1 MIVARRLSRDRIPQ
15 AVAERIVSRDF
26 GSFHDERARRI
37 RVRAARIDNAGRG
50 AGARRENSRRSLRL
64 LILSCTDRRSV
75 VKGEGAPASS
85 ADRLPVQGP
94 DRGHRGLLASP
105 NRSLVQDSPRRILVM
120 ADTDREYRKAFY
132 RALNVHQGAS
142 MLSEEEEFERYYVPI
157 YDQPDGPVG
166 PDLVKEMATA
176 IDFTTGGSVQL
187 LAGYRGAGKT
197 TELMRLCR
205 VLDRDAYVPVYWDIE
220 DYFNTE
226 LPLKEWEFLIGLA
239 AGFVDNC
246 EGAGIPKE
254 KLIDRIRTFF
264 NRIEVD
270 SSAVLDASAGPASFN
285 IKAAL
290 QDDTSFRNQVKKAL
304 SSNRRRFKEEIHAF
318 FDAMVDAM
326 PGGKTP
332 VFIVDSIDHYR
343 GRTKTFDEVRESVE
357 SLFSVY
363 SSELA
368 LPRMHVI
375 YTVPV
380 YVKPIGWG
388 GQIWPVLNVKVRER
402 DGSDCR
408 EGIDLLRRVLARRAP
423 DGDPERLLG
432 DQVDR
437 VIRASGGL
445 FRDLFHLVSALLLKD
460 SGLPVSVTEIDGVE
474 RQQRSYI
481 ATGLSEEQWEI
492 LATVKKTQKFRVPRE
507 HMAEAWALQALGYVL
522 CYRNGE
528 VDWFGVHPL
537 LGPLVAKSD

>member
-1 MIVARRLSRDRIPQ
+1 
-15 AVAERIVSRDF
+15 
-26 GSFHDERARRI
+26 
-37 RVRAARIDNAGRG
+37 
-50 AGARRENSRRSLRL
+50 
-64 LILSCTDRRSV
+64 
-75 VKGEGAPASS
+75 
-85 ADRLPVQGP
+85 
-94 DRGHRGLLASP
+94 
-105 NRSLVQDSPRRILVM
+105 M

-132 RALNVHQGAS
+132 HALNVHQGAR
-142 MLSEEEEFERYYVPI
+142 MLSEKEEFERYYVPI
-157 YDQPDGPVG
+157 YDQPDGPAG

-197 TELMRLCR
+197 TELLRLCR
-205 VLDRDAYVPVYWDIE
+205 VLDRDVYVPVYWDIE

-226 LPLKEWEFLIGLA
+226 LPLEEGAFLVGLA

-254 KLIDRIRTFF
+254 KLIDRIRGFF

-270 SSAVLDASAGPASFN
+270 SSAVLDTSAGLASLN

-326 PGGKTP
+326 PEGKIP
-332 VFIVDSIDHYR
+332 VFIVDSLDHYR
-343 GRTKTFDEVRESVE
+343 GRTGIFDEVRESVE

-388 GQIWPVLNVKVRER
+388 GQIWPVLNVKVSER

-408 EGIDLLRRVLARRAP
+408 EGIDLLRQVLARRAP
-423 DGDPERLLG
+423 GGDLERLLG

-437 VIRASGGL
+437 IIRASGGL
-445 FRDLFHLVSALLLKD
+445 FRDLFRLVSALLLKD
-460 SGLPVSVTEIDGVE
+460 GRLPVSVTEINGVE
-474 RQQRSYI
+474 RQQRSHI
-481 ATGLSEEQWEI
+481 STGLSEEQWEI
-492 LATVKKTQKFRVPRE
+492 LATVKKTHQLCAPRE
-507 HMAEAWALQALGYVL
+507 HLAEAWALQALGYVL

-537 LGPLVAKSD
+537 LDPLVTKSD

>member
-1 MIVARRLSRDRIPQ
+1 
-15 AVAERIVSRDF
+15 
-26 GSFHDERARRI
+26 
-37 RVRAARIDNAGRG
+37 
-50 AGARRENSRRSLRL
+50 
-64 LILSCTDRRSV
+64 
-75 VKGEGAPASS
+75 
-85 ADRLPVQGP
+85 
-94 DRGHRGLLASP
+94 
-105 NRSLVQDSPRRILVM
+105 M
-120 ADTDREYRKAFY
+120 ADTDREYRKTFY
-132 RALNVHQGAS
+132 RALNVHQGAR
-142 MLSEEEEFERYYVPI
+142 MLSEEEEFKRYYVPI
-157 YDQPDGPVG
+157 YDQPDGPAG

-197 TELMRLCR
+197 TELLRLCR
-205 VLDRDAYVPVYWDIE
+205 VLDRDVYVPVYWDIE

-226 LPLKEWEFLIGLA
+226 LPLEEGAFFIGLA

-254 KLIDRIRTFF
+254 KLIDRIRRFF

-270 SSAVLDASAGPASFN
+270 SSAVLDTSAGPASFN

-326 PGGKTP
+326 PEGKTP
-332 VFIVDSIDHYR
+332 VFIVDSLDHYR
-343 GRTKTFDEVRESVE
+343 GRTGTFDEVRESVE

-363 SSELA
+363 SYELA

-408 EGIDLLRRVLARRAP
+408 EGIDLLRQVLARRAP
-423 DGDPERLLG
+423 GGDPERLLG
-432 DQVDR
+432 NQVDR

-445 FRDLFHLVSALLLKD
+445 FRDLFRLVSALLLKD
-460 SGLPVSVTEIDGVE
+460 GRLPVSVTEINGVE
-474 RQQRSYI
+474 RQQRSHI

-492 LATVKKTQKFRVPRE
+492 LATVKKTHQLRAPRE
-507 HMAEAWALQALGYVL
+507 HLAEAWALQALGYVL

-537 LGPLVAKSD
+537 LDPLVTKSD

>member
-1 MIVARRLSRDRIPQ
+1 
-15 AVAERIVSRDF
+15 
-26 GSFHDERARRI
+26 
-37 RVRAARIDNAGRG
+37 
-50 AGARRENSRRSLRL
+50 
-64 LILSCTDRRSV
+64 
-75 VKGEGAPASS
+75 
-85 ADRLPVQGP
+85 
-94 DRGHRGLLASP
+94 
-105 NRSLVQDSPRRILVM
+105 M

-132 RALNVHQGAS
+132 HALNVHQGAR
-142 MLSEEEEFERYYVPI
+142 MLSEKEEFERYYVPI

-197 TELMRLCR
+197 TELLRLCR
-205 VLDRDAYVPVYWDIE
+205 VLDRDVYVPVYWDIE

-226 LPLKEWEFLIGLA
+226 LPLEEGAFFIGLA

-254 KLIDRIRTFF
+254 KLIDRIRRFF

-270 SSAVLDASAGPASFN
+270 SSAVLDTSAGPASFN

-326 PGGKTP
+326 PEGKTP
-332 VFIVDSIDHYR
+332 VFIVDSLDHYR
-343 GRTKTFDEVRESVE
+343 GRTGTFDEVRESVE

-423 DGDPERLLG
+423 GGDPERLLG

-445 FRDLFHLVSALLLKD
+445 FRDLFRLVSALLLKD
-460 SGLPVSVTEIDGVE
+460 GRLPVSVTEINGVE
-474 RQQRSYI
+474 RQQRSHI

-492 LATVKKTQKFRVPRE
+492 LATVKKTHQLRAPRE
-507 HMAEAWALQALGYVL
+507 HLAEAWALQALGYVL
-522 CYRNGE
+522 RYRNGE

-537 LGPLVAKSD
+537 LDPLVTKSD

>member
-1 MIVARRLSRDRIPQ
+1 
-15 AVAERIVSRDF
+15 
-26 GSFHDERARRI
+26 
-37 RVRAARIDNAGRG
+37 
-50 AGARRENSRRSLRL
+50 
-64 LILSCTDRRSV
+64 
-75 VKGEGAPASS
+75 
-85 ADRLPVQGP
+85 
-94 DRGHRGLLASP
+94 
-105 NRSLVQDSPRRILVM
+105 M

-132 RALNVHQGAS
+132 RALNVRQGAR
-142 MLSEEEEFERYYVPI
+142 MLSEEEFERYYVPI
-157 YDQPDGPVG
+157 YDQPDGPAG
-166 PDLVKEMATA
+166 PDLVKEMTTA
-176 IDFTTGGSVQL
+176 VDFTTGGSVQL

-197 TELMRLCR
+197 TELLRLCR
-205 VLDRDAYVPVYWDIE
+205 VLDRDVYVPVYWDIE

-226 LPLKEWEFLIGLA
+226 LPLEEGAFFIGLA

-254 KLIDRIRTFF
+254 KLTERIRRLLS
-264 NRIEVD
+264 RIDIEGG
-270 SSAVLDASAGPASFN
+270 AALGASAGPVSVD

-326 PGGKTP
+326 PEVKTP
-332 VFIVDSIDHYR
+332 VFIVDSLDHYR
-343 GRTKTFDEVRESVE
+343 GRTGTFDEVRESVE

-423 DGDPERLLG
+423 GGDPERLLG

-445 FRDLFHLVSALLLKD
+445 FRDLFRLVSALLLKD
-460 SGLPVSVTEIDGVE
+460 GRLPVSVTEIKGVE
-474 RQQRSYI
+474 RQQRSHI

-492 LATVKKTQKFRVPRE
+492 LATVKKTHQLRAPRE
-507 HMAEAWALQALGYVL
+507 HLAEAWALQALGYVL

-537 LGPLVAKSD
+537 LDPLVTKSD

>member
-1 MIVARRLSRDRIPQ
+1 MPY
-15 AVAERIVSRDF
+15 
-26 GSFHDERARRI
+26 
-37 RVRAARIDNAGRG
+37 
-50 AGARRENSRRSLRL
+50 
-64 LILSCTDRRSV
+64 
-75 VKGEGAPASS
+75 
-85 ADRLPVQGP
+85 
-94 DRGHRGLLASP
+94 
-105 NRSLVQDSPRRILVM
+105 
-120 ADTDREYRKAFY
+120 TDREYRKAFY

-142 MLSEEEEFERYYVPI
+142 LLSEEEEFERYYVPI
-157 YDQPDGPVG
+157 YDQADGPAG

-176 IDFTTGGSVQL
+176 IDFTTGGSMQL
-187 LAGYRGAGKT
+187 LSGYRGAGKT
-197 TELMRLCR
+197 TELLRLCR

-226 LPLKEWEFLIGLA
+226 FPLNEATFFIGLA

-246 EGAGIPKE
+246 EDVEIPKE
-254 KLIDRIRTFF
+254 KLIDRIRRLLS
-264 NRIEVD
+264 RIDVD
-270 SSAVLDASAGPASFN
+270 SSAVLDASAGPVSFN

-290 QDDTSFRNQVKKAL
+290 QDDTNFCNQVKKAL
-304 SSNRRRFKEEIHAF
+304 SSNRGHFKDEIHAF
-318 FDAMVDAM
+318 FNSVVDTM
-326 PGGKTP
+326 PTGKTP
-332 VFIVDSIDHYR
+332 VFIVDSIEHYR
-343 GRTKTFDEVRESVE
+343 GRTGTFDEVRESVE

-380 YVKPIGWG
+380 YAKPIGWG

-408 EGIDLLRRVLARRAP
+408 EGIDLLRQVLARRAP

-445 FRDLFHLVSALLLKD
+445 FRDLFRLVSALLLKD
-460 SGLPVSVTEIDGVE
+460 GGLPVSVTEIDGVE

-481 ATGLSEEQWEI
+481 AAGLSEEQWEI
-492 LATVKKTQKFRVPRE
+492 LATVKKTQQFRVLRE
-507 HMAEAWALQALGYVL
+507 HLAEAWTLQALGYVL

-537 LGPLVAKSD
+537 LDPLMTKSD

>member
-1 MIVARRLSRDRIPQ
+1 
-15 AVAERIVSRDF
+15 
-26 GSFHDERARRI
+26 
-37 RVRAARIDNAGRG
+37 
-50 AGARRENSRRSLRL
+50 
-64 LILSCTDRRSV
+64 
-75 VKGEGAPASS
+75 
-85 ADRLPVQGP
+85 
-94 DRGHRGLLASP
+94 
-105 NRSLVQDSPRRILVM
+105 M

-132 RALNVHQGAS
+132 HALNVHQGAR
-142 MLSEEEEFERYYVPI
+142 MLSEKEEFERYYVPI

-176 IDFTTGGSVQL
+176 IDFTSGGSVQL

-197 TELMRLCR
+197 TELLRLCR
-205 VLDRDAYVPVYWDIE
+205 VLDRDVYVPVYWDIE

-226 LPLKEWEFLIGLA
+226 LPLEEGAFFIGLA

-254 KLIDRIRTFF
+254 KLIDRIRGFF

-270 SSAVLDASAGPASFN
+270 SSAVLDTSAGPASFN

-326 PGGKTP
+326 PEGKIP
-332 VFIVDSIDHYR
+332 VFIVDSLDHYR
-343 GRTKTFDEVRESVE
+343 GRTGTFDEVRESVE

-388 GQIWPVLNVKVRER
+388 RQIWPVLNVKVRER

-432 DQVDR
+432 NQVDR

-445 FRDLFHLVSALLLKD
+445 FRDLFRLVSALLLKD
-460 SGLPVSVTEIDGVE
+460 GRLPVSVTEINGVE
-474 RQQRSYI
+474 RQQRSHI

-492 LATVKKTQKFRVPRE
+492 LATVKKTHQLRAPRE
-507 HMAEAWALQALGYVL
+507 HLAEAWTLQALGYVL

-537 LGPLVAKSD
+537 LEPLVTKSD

>member
-1 MIVARRLSRDRIPQ
+1 
-15 AVAERIVSRDF
+15 
-26 GSFHDERARRI
+26 
-37 RVRAARIDNAGRG
+37 
-50 AGARRENSRRSLRL
+50 
-64 LILSCTDRRSV
+64 
-75 VKGEGAPASS
+75 
-85 ADRLPVQGP
+85 
-94 DRGHRGLLASP
+94 
-105 NRSLVQDSPRRILVM
+105 M

-132 RALNVHQGAS
+132 HALNVHQGAR
-142 MLSEEEEFERYYVPI
+142 MLSKEEFERYYVPI

-197 TELMRLCR
+197 TELLRLCR
-205 VLDRDAYVPVYWDIE
+205 VLDRDVYVPVYWDIE

-226 LPLKEWEFLIGLA
+226 LPLEEGAFFIGLA

-254 KLIDRIRTFF
+254 KLIDRIRRFF

-270 SSAVLDASAGPASFN
+270 SSAVLDTSAGPASFN

-304 SSNRRRFKEEIHAF
+304 SSNRRHFKEEIHAF
-318 FDAMVDAM
+318 FNAMVDAM
-326 PGGKTP
+326 PEGKTP
-332 VFIVDSIDHYR
+332 VFIVDSLDHYR
-343 GRTKTFDEVRESVE
+343 GRTGTFDEVREPVE

-363 SSELA
+363 SSELT
-368 LPRMHVI
+368 LPRMHAI

-380 YVKPIGWG
+380 YAKPIVWD

-408 EGIDLLRRVLARRAP
+408 EGIDLLRQVLARRAP
-423 DGDPERLLG
+423 GGDPERLLG

-437 VIRASGGL
+437 VIRTSGGL

-474 RQQRSYI
+474 RQQRSHI

-492 LATVKKTQKFRVPRE
+492 LATVKKTQQIRAPRG
-507 HMAEAWALQALGYVL
+507 HLAEAWALQALGYVL

-537 LGPLVAKSD
+537 LDSLVTKSD

>member
-1 MIVARRLSRDRIPQ
+1 
-15 AVAERIVSRDF
+15 
-26 GSFHDERARRI
+26 
-37 RVRAARIDNAGRG
+37 
-50 AGARRENSRRSLRL
+50 
-64 LILSCTDRRSV
+64 
-75 VKGEGAPASS
+75 
-85 ADRLPVQGP
+85 
-94 DRGHRGLLASP
+94 
-105 NRSLVQDSPRRILVM
+105 M

-226 LPLKEWEFLIGLA
+226 LPLKEWAFLVGLA

-254 KLIDRIRTFF
+254 KMIDRIRGFF

-270 SSAVLDASAGPASFN
+270 SSAVLDTSAGPASFN

-326 PGGKTP
+326 PEGKIP
-332 VFIVDSIDHYR
+332 VFIVDSLDHYR
-343 GRTKTFDEVRESVE
+343 GRTGTFDEVRESVE

-423 DGDPERLLG
+423 DGAPERLLG
-432 DQVDR
+432 NQVDR

-445 FRDLFHLVSALLLKD
+445 FRDLFRLVSALLLKD
-460 SGLPVSVTEIDGVE
+460 GRLPVSVTEINGVE
-474 RQQRSYI
+474 RQQRSHI

-492 LATVKKTQKFRVPRE
+492 LAAVKNTQKFRVPRE
-507 HMAEAWALQALGYVL
+507 RMAEAWALQALGYVL

-537 LGPLVAKSD
+537 LGPLVTKSD

>member
-1 MIVARRLSRDRIPQ
+1 
-15 AVAERIVSRDF
+15 
-26 GSFHDERARRI
+26 
-37 RVRAARIDNAGRG
+37 
-50 AGARRENSRRSLRL
+50 
-64 LILSCTDRRSV
+64 
-75 VKGEGAPASS
+75 
-85 ADRLPVQGP
+85 
-94 DRGHRGLLASP
+94 
-105 NRSLVQDSPRRILVM
+105 M

-132 RALNVHQGAS
+132 HALNVHQGAR
-142 MLSEEEEFERYYVPI
+142 MLSEKEEFERYYVPI

-197 TELMRLCR
+197 TELLRLCR
-205 VLDRDAYVPVYWDIE
+205 VLDRDVYVPVYWDIE

-226 LPLKEWEFLIGLA
+226 LPLEEGAFFIGLA

-254 KLIDRIRTFF
+254 KLIDRIRGFF

-270 SSAVLDASAGPASFN
+270 SSAVLDTSAGPASFN

-326 PGGKTP
+326 PEGKIP
-332 VFIVDSIDHYR
+332 VFIVDSLDHYR
-343 GRTKTFDEVRESVE
+343 GRTGTFDEVRESVE

-380 YVKPIGWG
+380 YAKPIGWD
-388 GQIWPVLNVKVRER
+388 GQIWPVLNVKVSER

-408 EGIDLLRRVLARRAP
+408 EGIDLLRQVLARRAP
-423 DGDPERLLG
+423 GGDLERLLG

-437 VIRASGGL
+437 IIRASGGL
-445 FRDLFHLVSALLLKD
+445 FRDLFRLVSALLLKD
-460 SGLPVSVTEIDGVE
+460 GRLPVSVTEIDGVE

-481 ATGLSEEQWEI
+481 AAGLSEEQWEI
-492 LATVKKTQKFRVPRE
+492 LATVKETRQLRVPRE
-507 HMAEAWALQALGYVL
+507 RDAEAWTLQALGYVL
-522 CYRNGE
+522 CYRNGKI
-528 VDWFGVHPL
+528 DWFGVHPL
-537 LGPLVAKSD
+537 LDPLVAKSD

>member
-1 MIVARRLSRDRIPQ
+1 
-15 AVAERIVSRDF
+15 
-26 GSFHDERARRI
+26 
-37 RVRAARIDNAGRG
+37 
-50 AGARRENSRRSLRL
+50 
-64 LILSCTDRRSV
+64 
-75 VKGEGAPASS
+75 
-85 ADRLPVQGP
+85 
-94 DRGHRGLLASP
+94 
-105 NRSLVQDSPRRILVM
+105 M

-132 RALNVHQGAS
+132 HALNVHQGAR
-142 MLSEEEEFERYYVPI
+142 MLSEKEEFERYYVPI
-157 YDQPDGPVG
+157 YDQPDGPAG

-197 TELMRLCR
+197 TELLRLCR
-205 VLDRDAYVPVYWDIE
+205 VLDRDVYVPVYWDIE

-226 LPLKEWEFLIGLA
+226 LPLEEGAFFIGLA

-254 KLIDRIRTFF
+254 KLTERIRRLLS
-264 NRIEVD
+264 RIDIEGG
-270 SSAVLDASAGPASFN
+270 AALGASAGPVSVD

-326 PGGKTP
+326 PEVKTP
-332 VFIVDSIDHYR
+332 VFIVDSLDHYR
-343 GRTKTFDEVRESVE
+343 GRTGTFDEVRESVE

-423 DGDPERLLG
+423 GGDPERLLG

-445 FRDLFHLVSALLLKD
+445 FRDLFRLVSALLLKD
-460 SGLPVSVTEIDGVE
+460 GRLPVSVTEINGVE
-474 RQQRSYI
+474 RQQRSHI

-492 LATVKKTQKFRVPRE
+492 LATVKKTHQLRAPRE
-507 HMAEAWALQALGYVL
+507 HLAEAWALQALGYVL

-537 LGPLVAKSD
+537 LDPLVTKSD

>member
-1 MIVARRLSRDRIPQ
+1 
-15 AVAERIVSRDF
+15 
-26 GSFHDERARRI
+26 
-37 RVRAARIDNAGRG
+37 
-50 AGARRENSRRSLRL
+50 
-64 LILSCTDRRSV
+64 
-75 VKGEGAPASS
+75 
-85 ADRLPVQGP
+85 
-94 DRGHRGLLASP
+94 
-105 NRSLVQDSPRRILVM
+105 M

-132 RALNVHQGAS
+132 RALNAYQGA
-142 MLSEEEEFERYYVPI
+142 EEEFERYYVPI
-157 YDQPDGPVG
+157 YDQPDGPAG

-197 TELMRLCR
+197 TELLRLCR
-205 VLDRDAYVPVYWDIE
+205 MLDRDAAYASVYWDVE

-226 LPLKEWEFLIGLA
+226 LPLEEGAFLVGLA

-254 KLIDRIRTFF
+254 KLIDRIRRLI

-270 SSAVLDASAGPASFN
+270 SGATLDASAGLVSVD

>member
-1 MIVARRLSRDRIPQ
+1 
-15 AVAERIVSRDF
+15 
-26 GSFHDERARRI
+26 
-37 RVRAARIDNAGRG
+37 
-50 AGARRENSRRSLRL
+50 
-64 LILSCTDRRSV
+64 
-75 VKGEGAPASS
+75 
-85 ADRLPVQGP
+85 
-94 DRGHRGLLASP
+94 
-105 NRSLVQDSPRRILVM
+105 M

-132 RALNVHQGAS
+132 RALNVHQGAG

-166 PDLVKEMATA
+166 SDLVKEMATA

-197 TELMRLCR
+197 TELLRLCR
-205 VLDRDAYVPVYWDIE
+205 VLDRDVYVPVYWDIE

-226 LPLKEWEFLIGLA
+226 LPLKEWAFLVGLA

-254 KLIDRIRTFF
+254 KLTERIRRLLS
-264 NRIEVD
+264 RIDIEGG
-270 SSAVLDASAGPASFN
+270 AALGASAGPVSVD
-285 IKAAL
+285 IKVAL

-326 PGGKTP
+326 PEGKTP
-332 VFIVDSIDHYR
+332 VFIVDSLDHYR
-343 GRTKTFDEVRESVE
+343 GRTGTFDEVRESVE

-380 YVKPIGWG
+380 YAKIGWG

-408 EGIDLLRRVLARRAP
+408 EGIDLLRQVLARRAP
-423 DGDPERLLG
+423 GGDPERLLG

-445 FRDLFHLVSALLLKD
+445 FRDLFRLVSALLLKD
-460 SGLPVSVTEIDGVE
+460 GRLPVSVTEINEVE
-474 RQQRSYI
+474 RQQRSHI

-492 LATVKKTQKFRVPRE
+492 LATVKKTHQLRAPRG
-507 HMAEAWALQALGYVL
+507 HLAEAWALQALGYVL

-537 LGPLVAKSD
+537 LDPLVTKSD

>member
-1 MIVARRLSRDRIPQ
+1 
-15 AVAERIVSRDF
+15 
-26 GSFHDERARRI
+26 
-37 RVRAARIDNAGRG
+37 
-50 AGARRENSRRSLRL
+50 
-64 LILSCTDRRSV
+64 
-75 VKGEGAPASS
+75 
-85 ADRLPVQGP
+85 
-94 DRGHRGLLASP
+94 
-105 NRSLVQDSPRRILVM
+105 M

-132 RALNVHQGAS
+132 HALNVHQGAR
-142 MLSEEEEFERYYVPI
+142 MLSEKEEFERYYVPI

-166 PDLVKEMATA
+166 SDLVKEMATA

-197 TELMRLCR
+197 TELLRLCR
-205 VLDRDAYVPVYWDIE
+205 VLDRDVYVPVYWDIE

-226 LPLKEWEFLIGLA
+226 LPLEEGAFFIGLA

-254 KLIDRIRTFF
+254 KLIDRIRGFF

-270 SSAVLDASAGPASFN
+270 SSAVLDTSAGPASFN

-318 FDAMVDAM
+318 FDAMVDVM
-326 PGGKTP
+326 PGGRTP

-343 GRTKTFDEVRESVE
+343 GRTGTFDEVREPVE

-363 SSELA
+363 SSELT

-380 YVKPIGWG
+380 YAKPAGWD

-432 DQVDR
+432 NQVDR

-445 FRDLFHLVSALLLKD
+445 FRDLFRLVSALLLKD
-460 SGLPVSVTEIDGVE
+460 GRLPVSVTEINGVE
-474 RQQRSYI
+474 RQQRSHI

-492 LATVKKTQKFRVPRE
+492 LATVKKTHQLRAPRE
-507 HMAEAWALQALGYVL
+507 HLAEAWALQALGYVL

-537 LGPLVAKSD
+537 LEPLVTKSD

>member
-1 MIVARRLSRDRIPQ
+1 
-15 AVAERIVSRDF
+15 
-26 GSFHDERARRI
+26 
-37 RVRAARIDNAGRG
+37 
-50 AGARRENSRRSLRL
+50 
-64 LILSCTDRRSV
+64 
-75 VKGEGAPASS
+75 
-85 ADRLPVQGP
+85 
-94 DRGHRGLLASP
+94 
-105 NRSLVQDSPRRILVM
+105 M

-132 RALNVHQGAS
+132 HALNVHQGAR
-142 MLSEEEEFERYYVPI
+142 MLSEKEEFERYYVPI

-197 TELMRLCR
+197 TELLRLCR
-205 VLDRDAYVPVYWDIE
+205 VLDRDVYVPVYWDIE

-226 LPLKEWEFLIGLA
+226 LPLKEWAFLVGLA

-254 KLIDRIRTFF
+254 KLIDRIRRFF
-264 NRIEVD
+264 SRIEVD

-326 PGGKTP
+326 PEGKIP
-332 VFIVDSIDHYR
+332 VFIVDSLDHYR
-343 GRTKTFDEVRESVE
+343 GRTGTFDEVRESVE

-445 FRDLFHLVSALLLKD
+445 FRDLFRLVSALLLKD
-460 SGLPVSVTEIDGVE
+460 GRLPVSVTEINGVE
-474 RQQRSYI
+474 RQQRSHI

-492 LATVKKTQKFRVPRE
+492 LATVKKTHQLRAPRE
-507 HMAEAWALQALGYVL
+507 HLAEAWALQALGYVL

-537 LGPLVAKSD
+537 LEPLVTKSD

>member
-1 MIVARRLSRDRIPQ
+1 
-15 AVAERIVSRDF
+15 
-26 GSFHDERARRI
+26 
-37 RVRAARIDNAGRG
+37 
-50 AGARRENSRRSLRL
+50 
-64 LILSCTDRRSV
+64 
-75 VKGEGAPASS
+75 
-85 ADRLPVQGP
+85 
-94 DRGHRGLLASP
+94 
-105 NRSLVQDSPRRILVM
+105 M

-132 RALNVHQGAS
+132 RALNVHQGAR
-142 MLSEEEEFERYYVPI
+142 MLSKEEFERYYVPI
-157 YDQPDGPVG
+157 YDQPDGPAG

-197 TELMRLCR
+197 TELLRLCR
-205 VLDRDAYVPVYWDIE
+205 VLDRDVYVPVYWDIE

-226 LPLKEWEFLIGLA
+226 LPLEEGAFLVGLA

-254 KLIDRIRTFF
+254 KLTERIRRLLS
-264 NRIEVD
+264 RIDIEGG
-270 SSAVLDASAGPASFN
+270 AALGASAGPVSVD

-326 PGGKTP
+326 PEGKIP
-332 VFIVDSIDHYR
+332 VFIVDSLDHYR
-343 GRTKTFDEVRESVE
+343 GRTGTFDEVRESVE

-380 YVKPIGWG
+380 YAKPIGWD
-388 GQIWPVLNVKVRER
+388 GQIWPVLNVKVSER

-408 EGIDLLRRVLARRAP
+408 EGIDLLRQVLARRAP
-423 DGDPERLLG
+423 GGDLERLLG

-437 VIRASGGL
+437 IIRASGGL
-445 FRDLFHLVSALLLKD
+445 FRDLFRLVSALLLKD
-460 SGLPVSVTEIDGVE
+460 GRLPVSVTEIDGVE

-481 ATGLSEEQWEI
+481 AAGLSEEQWEI
-492 LATVKKTQKFRVPRE
+492 LATVKETRQLRVPRE
-507 HMAEAWALQALGYVL
+507 RDAEAWTLQALGYVL
-522 CYRNGE
+522 CYRNGKI
-528 VDWFGVHPL
+528 DWFGVHPL
-537 LGPLVAKSD
+537 LDPLVAKSD

>member
-1 MIVARRLSRDRIPQ
+1 
-15 AVAERIVSRDF
+15 
-26 GSFHDERARRI
+26 
-37 RVRAARIDNAGRG
+37 
-50 AGARRENSRRSLRL
+50 
-64 LILSCTDRRSV
+64 
-75 VKGEGAPASS
+75 
-85 ADRLPVQGP
+85 
-94 DRGHRGLLASP
+94 
-105 NRSLVQDSPRRILVM
+105 M

-132 RALNVHQGAS
+132 RALNVHQGT
-142 MLSEEEEFERYYVPI
+142 EEEFERYYVPI
-157 YDQPDGPVG
+157 YDQPDGPAG

-197 TELMRLCR
+197 TELLRLCR

-226 LPLKEWEFLIGLA
+226 LPLEEGAFLVGLA

-246 EGAGIPKE
+246 EGAGIPRE
-254 KLIDRIRTFF
+254 KLIDQIRRLL

-270 SSAVLDASAGPASFN
+270 SGAALNASAGPVSVD
-285 IKAAL
+285 IKVAL

-318 FDAMVDAM
+318 FNAMVDAM
-326 PGGKTP
+326 PEGKIP
-332 VFIVDSIDHYR
+332 VFIVDSLDHYR
-343 GRTKTFDEVRESVE
+343 GRTGTFDEIRESVE

-388 GQIWPVLNVKVRER
+388 GQIWPVLNVKVSER

-408 EGIDLLRRVLARRAP
+408 EGIDLLRQVLARRAP
-423 DGDPERLLG
+423 GGDLERLLG

-437 VIRASGGL
+437 IIRASGGL
-445 FRDLFHLVSALLLKD
+445 FRDLFRLVSALLLKD
-460 SGLPVSVTEIDGVE
+460 GRLPVSVTEINGVE
-474 RQQRSYI
+474 RQQRSHI

-492 LATVKKTQKFRVPRE
+492 LTTVKKTQQLRPPRE
-507 HMAEAWALQALGYVL
+507 HLAEAWALQALGYVL

-537 LGPLVAKSD
+537 LDPLVTKSD

>member
-1 MIVARRLSRDRIPQ
+1 
-15 AVAERIVSRDF
+15 
-26 GSFHDERARRI
+26 
-37 RVRAARIDNAGRG
+37 
-50 AGARRENSRRSLRL
+50 
-64 LILSCTDRRSV
+64 
-75 VKGEGAPASS
+75 
-85 ADRLPVQGP
+85 
-94 DRGHRGLLASP
+94 
-105 NRSLVQDSPRRILVM
+105 M

-142 MLSEEEEFERYYVPI
+142 LLSEEEEFERYYVPI
-157 YDQPDGPVG
+157 YDQPNGPAG

-197 TELMRLCR
+197 TELLRLCH

-226 LPLKEWEFLIGLA
+226 LPLKEWAFLVGLA

-246 EGAGIPKE
+246 EGAGIPRE
-254 KLIDRIRTFF
+254 KLIDRIRRFF

-270 SSAVLDASAGPASFN
+270 ISAVLDASAGPASFN

-290 QDDTSFRNQVKKAL
+290 QDDDSFRNQVEKELEPDRKVFKKEM
-304 SSNRRRFKEEIHAF
+304 RAF
-318 FDAMVDAM
+318 FQAMDAAM
-326 PGGKTP
+326 PSGKTP
-332 VFIVDSIDHYR
+332 VFIVDSIDHCR
-343 GRTKTFDEVRESVE
+343 GRAATFDEVRDSVE
-357 SLFSVY
+357 SLFSRY
-363 SSELA
+363 ASEPA
-368 LPRMHVI
+368 LPDMHVI

-388 GQIWPVLNVKVRER
+388 GQIRPVLNVKVRER

-408 EGIDLLRRVLARRAP
+408 EGIDLLRRVLAKRAP
-423 DGDPERLLG
+423 DGDPERFLG

-445 FRDLFHLVSALLLKD
+445 FRDLFRLVSALLLKD
-460 SGLPVSVTEIDGVE
+460 SGFPVSVTEIDGVE
-474 RQQRSYI
+474 RQQRSHI

-492 LATVKKTQKFRVPRE
+492 LTTVKKTHQLRAPRE
-507 HMAEAWALQALGYVL
+507 RLAEAWALQALGYVL

-537 LGPLVAKSD
+537 LDPLVTKSD

>member
-1 MIVARRLSRDRIPQ
+1 
-15 AVAERIVSRDF
+15 
-26 GSFHDERARRI
+26 
-37 RVRAARIDNAGRG
+37 
-50 AGARRENSRRSLRL
+50 
-64 LILSCTDRRSV
+64 
-75 VKGEGAPASS
+75 
-85 ADRLPVQGP
+85 
-94 DRGHRGLLASP
+94 
-105 NRSLVQDSPRRILVM
+105 M

-132 RALNVHQGAS
+132 RALNVHQGAR
-142 MLSEEEEFERYYVPI
+142 MLSKEEFERYYVPI
-157 YDQPDGPVG
+157 YDQPDGPAG

-197 TELMRLCR
+197 TELLRLCR
-205 VLDRDAYVPVYWDIE
+205 VLDRDVYVPVYWDIE

-226 LPLKEWEFLIGLA
+226 LPLEEGAFLVGLA

-254 KLIDRIRTFF
+254 KLTERIRRLLS
-264 NRIEVD
+264 RIDIEGG
-270 SSAVLDASAGPASFN
+270 AALGASAGPVSVD

-326 PGGKTP
+326 PEGKIP
-332 VFIVDSIDHYR
+332 VFIVDSLDHYR
-343 GRTKTFDEVRESVE
+343 GRTGTFDEVRESVE

-432 DQVDR
+432 NQVDR

-445 FRDLFHLVSALLLKD
+445 FRDLFRLVSALLLKD
-460 SGLPVSVTEIDGVE
+460 GRLPVSVTEINGVE
-474 RQQRSYI
+474 RQQRSHI

-492 LATVKKTQKFRVPRE
+492 LATVKKTHQLRAPRE
-507 HMAEAWALQALGYVL
+507 HLAEAWALQALGYVL

-537 LGPLVAKSD
+537 LEPLVTKSD